1 MANQLD
7 LEEQE
12 QLDELKHFWSK
23 YGNIISGVLIVVM
36 LALAGWNGYNYWQ
49 RSQASQAAAMY
60 DEMGKALAG
69 GDVAKAERTFNDMKD
84 RYARA
89 SYTQQA
95 GLALA
100 KMAAD
105 AGKADVAKVALQ
117 WVADKS
123 GDEGYA
129 AIASLRLA
137 NIYLDAKQYPEALK
151 ALDAAKGD
159 AFVALVSDRRGD
171 VLLLQG
177 QRDAA
182 KAAYLTAFKAF
193 DERSEYRRL
202 VRVKLG
208 ALGVEPEAPKAAV
221 ANAASGA
228 N

>member
-23 YGNIISGVLIVVM
+23 YGNLISGVLIVVM

-49 RSQASQAAAMY
+49 RSQAAQAAAMY
-60 DEMGKALAG
+60 DEMGKSVAG

-105 AGKADVAKVALQ
+105 ASKPDVAKAALQ

-202 VRVKLG
+202 VRVKLN

>member
-1 MANQLD
+1 
-7 LEEQE
+7 
-12 QLDELKHFWSK
+12 
-23 YGNIISGVLIVVM
+23 
-36 LALAGWNGYNYWQ
+36 
-49 RSQASQAAAMY
+49 
-60 DEMGKALAG
+60 
-69 GDVAKAERTFNDMKD
+69 
-84 RYARA
+84 
-89 SYTQQA
+89 
-95 GLALA
+95 
-100 KMAAD
+100 MAAD

-159 AFVALVSDRRGD
+159 AFAALVADRRGD

-202 VRVKLG
+202 VRVKLN
-208 ALGVEPEAPKAAV
+208 ALGVEPEPPKTAAP
-221 ANAASGA
+221 NAASGA

>member
-1 MANQLD
+1 
-7 LEEQE
+7 
-12 QLDELKHFWSK
+12 
-23 YGNIISGVLIVVM
+23 
-36 LALAGWNGYNYWQ
+36 
-49 RSQASQAAAMY
+49 
-60 DEMGKALAG
+60 
-69 GDVAKAERTFNDMKD
+69 MKD

-105 AGKADVAKVALQ
+105 ASKPDVAKAALQ

-159 AFVALVSDRRGD
+159 AFAALVSDRRGD

-202 VRVKLG
+202 VRVKLN

>member
-23 YGNIISGVLIVVM
+23 YGNLISGVLIVVM

-49 RSQASQAAAMY
+49 RSQAAQAAAMY
-60 DEMGKALAG
+60 DEMGKSLAG

-105 AGKADVAKVALQ
+105 ASKPDVAKAALQ

-202 VRVKLG
+202 VRVKLN

>member
-12 QLDELKHFWSK
+12 QLDELTHVWSK
-23 YGNIISGVLIVVM
+23 YGNLISGVLIVVM

-49 RSQASQAAAMY
+49 RSQAAQAAAMY
-60 DEMGKALAG
+60 DEMGKSLAG

-105 AGKADVAKVALQ
+105 AGKADVAKAALQ

-159 AFVALVSDRRGD
+159 AFAALVADRRGD

-202 VRVKLG
+202 VRVKLN
-208 ALGVEPEAPKAAV
+208 ALGVEPEAPKTAV
-221 ANAASGA
+221 PNAASGA

>member
-23 YGNIISGVLIVVM
+23 YGNLISGVLIVVM

-49 RSQASQAAAMY
+49 RSQAAQAAAMY
-60 DEMGKALAG
+60 DEMGKSLAG

-84 RYARA
+84 RYAGA

-105 AGKADVAKVALQ
+105 AGKADIAKVALQ

-159 AFVALVSDRRGD
+159 AFAALVADRRGD

-202 VRVKLG
+202 VRVKLN
-208 ALGVEPEAPKAAV
+208 ALGGEPEAPKTAAS
-221 ANAASGA
+221 NAASGA